1 MEAVIDEIYKH
12 MNNFKKDKLFYFE
25 VAEENKEKE
34 QN

>member
-1 MEAVIDEIYKH
+1 MKAVIDEIYKH
-12 MNNFKKDKLFYFE
+12 MNNFEKDKLFYFE